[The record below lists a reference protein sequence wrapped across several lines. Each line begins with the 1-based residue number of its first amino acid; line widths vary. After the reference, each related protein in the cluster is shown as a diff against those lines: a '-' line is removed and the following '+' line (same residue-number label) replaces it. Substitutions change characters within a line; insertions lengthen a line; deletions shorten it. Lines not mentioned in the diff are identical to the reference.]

1 MGTQTMEVMETDIP
15 GVLVLEPK
23 VYSDVRGHFL
33 ETYNER
39 VFAELGILERFV
51 QDNQSFSK
59 RGVLRGLHYQ
69 AEHPQG
75 KLVRVLQGEI
85 FDVVVDLRESSPTFG
100 KWVAERL
107 SGANKKMLWIPK
119 GMAHGFYTLSDSAD
133 VSYKVTDFWSLQ
145 FERTL
150 LWNDPRIGIRWPV
163 DGMPILSEKDLAGHP
178 LKGFDKGKN

>member
-1 MGTQTMEVMETDIP
+1 MQVMETAIP

-23 VYSDVRGHFL
+23 VFSDVRGHFL

-69 AEHPQG
+69 VQHAQG

-85 FDVVVDLRESSPTFG
+85 FDVVVDLREASSTFG
-100 KWVAERL
+100 KWVGQRL
-107 SGANKKMLWIPK
+107 SGINKNMIWIPK

-133 VSYKVTDFWSLQ
+133 VSYKVTDFWSPE

-150 LWNDPRIGIRWPV
+150 LWNDPEIGIRWPA
-163 DGMPILSEKDLAGHP
+163 DRMPILSDKDLAGHL
-178 LKGFDKGKN
+178 LKKFDKHKNFN

>member
-1 MGTQTMEVMETDIP
+1 MEVMETNIP

-85 FDVVVDLRESSPTFG
+85 FDVVV
-100 KWVAERL
+100 
-107 SGANKKMLWIPK
+107 
-119 GMAHGFYTLSDSAD
+119 
-133 VSYKVTDFWSLQ
+133 
-145 FERTL
+145 
-150 LWNDPRIGIRWPV
+150 
-163 DGMPILSEKDLAGHP
+163 
-178 LKGFDKGKN
+178 